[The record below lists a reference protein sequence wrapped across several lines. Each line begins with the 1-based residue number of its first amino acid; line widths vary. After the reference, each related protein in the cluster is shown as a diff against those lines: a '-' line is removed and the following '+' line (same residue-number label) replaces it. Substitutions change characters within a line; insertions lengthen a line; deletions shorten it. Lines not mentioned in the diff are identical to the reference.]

1 MHRILLRRVLVSIP
15 LLAFVSVCS
24 FYVLRLAP
32 GDPVRAYLGT
42 TYEQA
47 DPAVIQQL
55 RQNLG
60 LDKPIHVQYF
70 HWLRNAAAGNLGNS
84 LLTQRPV
91 AVMIAETLPNTLL
104 LMVVAMALGI
114 FLGIT
119 LGIVSGL
126 RPNSAFD
133 TLLSPLAYA
142 GYAIPNF
149 LLGMLL
155 IYFVGVRLNWL
166 PTQGMFSIGQS
177 RDPALDRL
185 SHLVLPVA
193 TLAFHDIVVWMR
205 YQRNS
210 LLEVLG
216 EDYIRTARAKGLPE
230 RQTVFRHAWRNSL
243 VSLITLL
250 GYSLPRLV
258 YGSYIVET
266 IFAWP
271 GMGRLSVTAAYQ
283 RDYPVIMGILLITAA
298 IVIMGNLVADVCYG
312 IVDPRVRREA

>member
-1 MHRILLRRVLVSIP
+1 MYRILVRRILISIP

-24 FYVLRLAP
+24 FYILRLAP

-42 TYEQA
+42 SFEQA
-47 DPAVIQQL
+47 DPSVVQQL
-55 RQNLG
+55 RRNLG
-60 LDKPIHVQYF
+60 LDQPIHVQYLR
-70 HWLRNAAAGNLGNS
+70 WLEKTVAGNLGNS

-91 AVMIAETLPNTLL
+91 ATMIRETLPNTLI
-104 LMVVAMALGI
+104 LMTMA
-114 FLGIT
+114 T
-119 LGIVSGL
+119 VLGIVVGISLGVLSGL
-126 RPNSAFD
+126 RPDTRFD
-133 TLLSPLAYA
+133 LLVTPLAYA

-149 LLGMLL
+149 LLGLLL
-155 IYFVGVRLNWL
+155 IYFFGVRLNWL
-166 PTQGMFSIGQS
+166 PTQGMVSIGQADTS
-177 RDPALDRL
+177 PLDRL
-185 SHLVLPVA
+185 THLILPVA
-193 TLAFHDIVVWMR
+193 TLAFHDVVVWMR

-210 LLEVLG
+210 LVEVLG

-230 RQTVFRHAWRNSL
+230 RRTIFRHAWRNSL
-243 VSLITLL
+243 VSLVSLL

-283 RDYPVIMGILLITAA
+283 RDYTVIMGVLLITAA
-298 IVIMGNLVADVCYG
+298 IVIAGNLLADICYG